1 MDRLERLKV
10 FVRVAELG
18 SFTRAAESLGMPKGL
33 ASVAV
38 QQLENQLGTR
48 LFQRTTRRVEL
59 TQDGR
64 ACHERARD
72 LLGEFEELEAQFTQ
86 TPQRLSGRLRVDMS
100 VGLAQNHVLPRLPEF
115 TDPHPEL
122 QVEISATD
130 RRVDLIREGFDC
142 VIRVGKVDEPGL
154 VARPLG
160 HARVVT
166 LASPTYLARHGTPRT
181 LEDLATHRLIHYAVN
196 FGAQREGWE
205 YFDGE
210 VYREIALGGSVAV
223 NSSAAFDA
231 ACRAG
236 YGLIQVPVFGASRDL
251 AAGALVQVLSQ
262 YEAAPMPV
270 SLLYAH
276 RRHLPLRVRAF
287 MDWVAGVIRPLLIET
302 PKA

>member
-18 SFTRAAESLGMPKGL
+18 SFTRAAEALGMQKGATSL
-33 ASVAV
+33 AV
-38 QQLENQLGTR
+38 QQLENALGAR
-48 LFQRTTRRVEL
+48 LLQRTTRRVEL

-64 ACHERARD
+64 ACYERARD
-72 LLGEFEELEAQFTQ
+72 LLGEFDELEAQFTQ

-154 VARPLG
+154 VVRPLG
-160 HARVVT
+160 RARVVT
-166 LASPTYLARHGTPRT
+166 LASPAYLARHGTPRT
-181 LEDLATHRLIHYAVN
+181 LEDLAGHQLVHYAVN

-205 YFDGE
+205 YFDGQS
-210 VYREIALGGSVAV
+210 YREIALEGSVTV

-251 AAGALVQVLSQ
+251 QAGTLVQVLPQ
-262 YEAAPMPV
+262 YEAAPMAV

-287 MDWVAGVIRPLLIET
+287 MDWVAGVVRPLLIE
-302 PKA
+302 AA